1 MNTKV
6 LNVFFFAASLMA
18 LALTY
23 VFFNAWNPS
32 SFAEVKTGKAITS
45 MHIDACYIEKDRIYI
60 QGWAIIPGAK
70 RLLTSVYAEKN
81 NGAFVKVE
89 KSTQIRKDVTQAY
102 GFGTE
107 YDMSGFL
114 ATKRVIG
121 GDGYSGEIVLNA
133 EDEKGGIY
141 VADYKCK

>member
-1 MNTKV
+1 MNTRA
-6 LNVFFFAASLMA
+6 LNILFIAASLIA
-18 LALTY
+18 AVLTY

-32 SFAEVKTGKAITS
+32 SVAVVKDGKALIQ
-45 MHIDACYIEKDRIYI
+45 MHIDACYIEKDRLYI
-60 QGWAIIPGAK
+60 QGWAIVPGSK

-81 NGAFVKVE
+81 DGGFVKVE

-102 GFGTE
+102 GSGTE

-114 ATKRVIG
+114 ASKRVIG
-121 GDGYSGEIVLNA
+121 GEGYSGKIILKA
-133 EDEKGGIY
+133 EDEKGGVY